1 MGAARSKVPGAAVF
15 VCCLWVLQRYLGLL
29 EFDRQQVLS
38 GEIWRIWTGHLVH
51 TTSSHFVLNIVAAII
66 VYFTFFTRIKYGEL
80 LLYSFVFAA
89 LISVTLLCIYPSLG
103 WYNGLSGL
111 LHALVAYFSVRL
123 ARDGDEI
130 FWAGL
135 VIVWVKVLVEA
146 IRAHSGY
153 ESVVG
158 DMTIITEAHLIGACF
173 GTVTAF
179 ICMAH
184 WRGKDKPERR
194 QIEVQ

>member
-1 MGAARSKVPGAAVF
+1 MDASRDKVLGAAVF
-15 VCCLWVLQRYLGLL
+15 VCCLWALQSYLGVL

-51 TTSSHFVLNIVAAII
+51 TNISHFALNIVAAII
-66 VYFTFFTRIKYGEL
+66 IYFTFFTRIKSGEL
-80 LLYSFVFAA
+80 LLYGSVFAT
-89 LISVTLLCIYPSLG
+89 LISVTLLCIHPSLD

-123 ARDGDEI
+123 ARDEDKI

-135 VIVWVKVLVEA
+135 VIIWMKVLVEA

-153 ESVVG
+153 ENLVG
-158 DMTIITEAHLIGACF
+158 DMTIITEAHLLGAFF

-184 WRGKDKPERR
+184 WRGKGKPERR
-194 QIEVQ
+194 HVEAQ

>member
-1 MGAARSKVPGAAVF
+1 MGAAWDKVLGAV
-15 VCCLWVLQRYLGLL
+15 VVVYCLWVLQSYLGVL
-29 EFDRQQVLS
+29 EFDRQQILS
-38 GEIWRIWTGHLVH
+38 GEIWRLWTGHLVH
-51 TTSSHFVLNIVAAII
+51 SNSSHFALNIMAAVII
-66 VYFTFFTRIKYGEL
+66 YFTYITRIKSGEL
-80 LLYSFVFAA
+80 LLYSSVFAL

-123 ARDGDEI
+123 AREEGKI

-146 IRAHSGY
+146 ILAHSGY
-153 ESVVG
+153 ENLVG
-158 DMTIITEAHLIGACF
+158 DMTVITEAHLIGAFF

-184 WRGKDKPERR
+184 LRGQGKPERG
-194 QIEVQ
+194 QIEAQ

>member
-1 MGAARSKVPGAAVF
+1 MGSARDKVLGAAVF
-15 VCCLWVLQRYLGLL
+15 VYCLWVLQSYLGVL
-29 EFDRQQVLS
+29 EFDRQQVLT

-51 TTSSHFVLNIVAAII
+51 TNSSHFALNIVAAII
-66 VYFTFFTRIKYGEL
+66 IYFTFFTRIKLGEL
-80 LLYSFVFAA
+80 LLYGFVFAA

-123 ARDGDEI
+123 ARDEDKI

-135 VIVWVKVLVEA
+135 IIVWVKVLVEA

-153 ESVVG
+153 ESLVG
-158 DMTIITEAHLIGACF
+158 DMTVITEAHLIGAFF

-184 WRGKDKPERR
+184 WREKGKPERR
-194 QIEVQ
+194 QIDAQ

>member
-1 MGAARSKVPGAAVF
+1 MGSARDKVLGAAVF
-15 VCCLWVLQRYLGLL
+15 VYCLWVLQSYLGVL
-29 EFDRQQVLS
+29 EFDRQQVLT
-38 GEIWRIWTGHLVH
+38 GEIWRIWTGHFVH
-51 TTSSHFVLNIVAAII
+51 TNNSHFALNIVAAII
-66 VYFTFFTRIKYGEL
+66 IYFTFFTRIKLSEL
-80 LLYSFVFAA
+80 LLYGFVFSA
-89 LISVTLLCIYPSLG
+89 LISVTLLYIYPSLG

-123 ARDGDEI
+123 ARDEDKM

-153 ESVVG
+153 ESLVG
-158 DMTIITEAHLIGACF
+158 DMTVITEAHLIGAFF

-179 ICMAH
+179 LCMAY
-184 WRGKDKPERR
+184 WRGKCKPERR
-194 QIEVQ
+194 QIEAQ